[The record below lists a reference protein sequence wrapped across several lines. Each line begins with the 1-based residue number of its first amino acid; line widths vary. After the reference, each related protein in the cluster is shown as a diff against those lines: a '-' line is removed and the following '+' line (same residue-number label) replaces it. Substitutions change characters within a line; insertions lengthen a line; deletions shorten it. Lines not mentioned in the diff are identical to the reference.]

1 MFRSMPRAMVVMIFG
16 WLMLSAGLVHAQ
28 AGTTFGSLDVALW
41 PEYDR
46 QGNVLVI
53 YKITLPPS
61 VSLPADLTLRIPAVA
76 GDPNAVAVQ
85 EADGMLRDVNYQR
98 QVSGD
103 WAAINFTAT
112 MPEIQFE
119 YYDPALAKQ
128 GTQRNFEYRWPGDYP
143 VDFLTIEVQQPLG
156 ASHMQFS
163 PAADSSETR
172 GDGLVYYIKRVGDLP
187 NGQTFSQQISY
198 QKESDALTAGEQQ
211 VQPSAPI
218 SESPSILESLKA
230 LLLRIWNGL
239 GVAFIL
245 GVLGVALL
253 VGGAIWYWQSGKD
266 KESGKP
272 RRRRSSAA
280 SQPQPTTGGAGY
292 IYCHQC
298 GKRAA
303 PGDRFCR
310 TCGTKLRIE

>member
-1 MFRSMPRAMVVMIFG
+1 MFRSIPRAMVVMIFG

-61 VSLPADLTLRIPAVA
+61 VSLPADLTLRIPAAA
-76 GDPNAVAVQ
+76 GEPNAVAIQ

-98 QVSGD
+98 QVNGE
-103 WAAINFTAT
+103 WAEINFTAT

-119 YYDPALAKQ
+119 YYDPALEKQ
-128 GTQRNFEYRWPGDYP
+128 GAQRNYEYRWPGDYP

-156 ASHMQFS
+156 ASQMQFS
-163 PAADSSETR
+163 PATDSSETR
-172 GDGLVYYIKRVGDLP
+172 SDGLVYFTKRVGDSP
-187 NGQTFSQQISY
+187 GGQIISQQVSY

-211 VQPSAPI
+211 VQPSAPM
-218 SESPSILESLKA
+218 SASPSTQGSLRAA
-230 LLLRIWNGL
+230 LPWVLGLL
-239 GVAFIL
+239 GVT
-245 GVLGVALL
+245 LL
-253 VGGAIWYWQSGKD
+253 VGGAVWYWQSGKD

-272 RRRRSSAA
+272 RRRRRSAD
-280 SQPQPTTGGAGY
+280 SQPQPAGAAEGH

>member
-1 MFRSMPRAMVVMIFG
+1 MAVMIFVC
-16 WLMLSAGLVHAQ
+16 LMLSARPGRAQ
-28 AGTTFGSLDVALW
+28 DGTSFSNLDVALW

-46 QGNVLVI
+46 QGSVLVI

-61 VSLPADLTLRIPAVA
+61 VSLPADLTLRIPAAA
-76 GDPNAVAVQ
+76 GEPNAVAIQ
-85 EADGMLRDVNYQR
+85 EADGVLRDVNYQR
-98 QVSGD
+98 QVSGE

-119 YYDPALAKQ
+119 YYDPALKKQ
-128 GTQRNFEYRWPGDYP
+128 GAQRNYEYRWPGDYP

-156 ASHMQFS
+156 ASQMQFS
-163 PAADSSETR
+163 PATDSSVTGR
-172 GDGLVYYIKRVGDLP
+172 DGLVYYTKRVGDLP
-187 NGQTFSQQISY
+187 GGQTFSQQISY
-198 QKESDALTAGEQQ
+198 EKESDALTAGEQQ
-211 VQPSAPI
+211 VQPSAPM
-218 SESPSILESLKA
+218 SSSPSTLGSLRAA
-230 LLLRIWNGL
+230 LPW
-239 GVAFIL
+239 VL

-253 VGGAIWYWQSGKD
+253 VGGAVWYWQSGKD

-272 RRRRSSAA
+272 RRRRRSAD
-280 SQPQPTTGGAGY
+280 SQPQPTGGAEGH